1 VALAAMAIRLPLLRS
16 SWFEMAHA
24 APWNDPDSSYRGLSP
39 QQITPDQYKKGSRGQ
54 QAPARPYSTML
65 QKSER
70 KKKVTSQLPPVAGW
84 YADPSG
90 APGQKYW
97 DGTQW
102 QGVGVSPIAVPPD
115 QLGQQIRQAMAE
127 NRSTWATNAMALY
140 SLIIGIAACLLLLL
154 CGVGGVLA
162 IPGGIVGFLALNK
175 SKTVNGAGKNMA
187 IWGLVLNGAAF
198 VIGAIVGI
206 VILGGMAS
214 MGSSGS

>member
-1 VALAAMAIRLPLLRS
+1 MTT
-16 SWFEMAHA
+16 
-24 APWNDPDSSYRGLSP
+24 P
-39 QQITPDQYKKGSRGQ
+39 QQPGWYDDPHDSNAQRYWDGQDWTPHRQRKPIS
-54 QAPARPYSTML
+54 APTP
-65 QKSER
+65 
-70 KKKVTSQLPPVAGW
+70 PPVMPAQ
-84 YADPSG
+84 PPPPPPVMPTQPPPPLPVTPTQPP
-90 APGQKYW
+90 PGQKYW

-102 QGVGVSPIAVPPD
+102 QGVGVSPPAVPPD

-154 CGVGGVLA
+154 CGLGAVLA

-187 IWGLVLNGAAF
+187 IWGLVLNCLAF

-214 MGSSGS
+214 LGSSGS